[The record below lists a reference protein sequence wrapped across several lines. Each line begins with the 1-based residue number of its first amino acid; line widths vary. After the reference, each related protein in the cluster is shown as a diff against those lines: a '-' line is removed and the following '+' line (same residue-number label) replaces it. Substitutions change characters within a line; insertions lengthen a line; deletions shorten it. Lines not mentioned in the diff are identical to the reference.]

1 MALKGFHAF
10 AADVNLLKVPN
21 DVSVPD
27 ERVLFL
33 SDILSTAWHANE
45 LGQVSEGDKVAIW
58 GAGPGL
64 ASLQNACC
72 FFRRH
77 DLGCAGPLSSLEE
90 VALQGSRVTLCSGH
104 AGREASADQ
113 RR

>member
-1 MALKGFHAF
+1 MPVLSMVSHAENSACPMVVTESCKHGVAKRCDRIMALKGFPAF

-58 GAGPGL
+58 GAGPGFVL
-64 ASLQNACC
+64 
-72 FFRRH
+72 FKMR
-77 DLGCAGPLSSLEE
+77 
-90 VALQGSRVTLCSGH
+90 VAYSGTMI
-104 AGREASADQ
+104 
-113 RR
+113 